1 MDYGLQQP
9 YPPTFTQNVQPIYY
23 QQRPQPSVLAGW
35 VKGEEG
41 AKNYVVPMGAAAWL
55 LDQDDSTVFYMKYI
69 DQTGRPVVKKGHYTF
84 DEPVQSQNTEYATKA
99 DLDIFSKAIADLRE
113 EIDGLS
119 IKKAKKKGEDE

>member
-69 DQTGRPVVKKGHYTF
+69 DQLK
-84 DEPVQSQNTEYATKA
+84 Q
-99 DLDIFSKAIADLRE
+99 I
-113 EIDGLS
+113 
-119 IKKAKKKGEDE
+119 